1 MLTMMAKPLNVRRI
15 KKKEINLY
23 GCAFA
28 LFVVVLCPFAS
39 VCSWKCIYLLL
50 SLKRWTAKNW
60 KGIFWIQE
68 SVSLIVLSSPI
79 RIIVRFSSIFFFQES
94 TIYPLFFL
102 CLFTQTH
109 TVTVQLCCQE
119 CACVYYYNTTTPTT
133 TKNLSLSFSLLA
145 LPRLQFTFR

>member
-79 RIIVRFSSIFFFQES
+79 RIIVRFS
-94 TIYPLFFL
+94 LFLRIDYLSPFSS
-102 CLFTQTH
+102 
-109 TVTVQLCCQE
+109 
-119 CACVYYYNTTTPTT
+119 
-133 TKNLSLSFSLLA
+133 LSLDTHGNCIAELSRVRVCLL
-145 LPRLQFTFR
+145 L

>member
-1 MLTMMAKPLNVRRI
+1 MLLPS
-15 KKKEINLY
+15 
-23 GCAFA
+23 
-28 LFVVVLCPFAS
+28 FVVVLCPFAS

-50 SLKRWTAKNW
+50 SFKRWTAKNW

-79 RIIVRFSSIFFFQES
+79 RIIVRFSSFFFLRIDYLS
-94 TIYPLFFL
+94 PFLPLPL
-102 CLFTQTH
+102 HTDTHGNCIAVLSRVRVCL
-109 TVTVQLCCQE
+109 L
-119 CACVYYYNTTTPTT
+119 YYNTTTT